1 MFTISPK
8 SPYIYLFRIFLY
20 TATCEVEHEENE
32 EKVHGVSGIKKNQ
45 HHGSQEQG
53 MGSRKGSRLLMECFR
68 FRPETQSGAFNILWM
83 R

>member
-45 HHGSQEQG
+45 HHGRTG
-53 MGSRKGSRLLMECFR
+53 NG
-68 FRPETQSGAFNILWM
+68 I
-83 R
+83 